1 MLAVYG
7 FNLGLPA
14 AVIVIVIIV
23 VMVIVRRGGTRR
35 QPEARLEASIGS
47 RSGSGL

>member
-14 AVIVIVIIV
+14 TVIVVVIIV
-23 VMVIVRRGGTRR
+23 VMVIVRRGGTR
-35 QPEARLEASIGS
+35 G
-47 RSGSGL
+47 